1 VTPDGIG
8 PGTTSSLSD
17 DVDVVVPSPR
27 AAPEAAMSAV
37 AGIIGV

>member
-17 DVDVVVPSPR
+17 DLDDVVPSPR
-27 AAPEAAMSAV
+27 AAPGSSMSAV